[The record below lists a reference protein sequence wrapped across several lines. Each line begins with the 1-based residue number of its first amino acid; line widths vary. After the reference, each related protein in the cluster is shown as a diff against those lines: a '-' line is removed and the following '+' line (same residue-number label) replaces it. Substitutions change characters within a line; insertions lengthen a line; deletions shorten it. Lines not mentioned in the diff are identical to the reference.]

1 MVEGERIVQ
10 VNEIGRFAGRVS
22 INTTQFTSKLV
33 ISRTNYGDSGVY
45 QFSDLEPLFG
55 SAAINF
61 SVSLPPRDI
70 QSEFAAIHL
79 QPQYS
84 LDWARFIVFTA
95 SVG

>member
-1 MVEGERIVQ
+1 MVGGERINQSSEV
-10 VNEIGRFAGRVS
+10 GRFVGRVS
-22 INTTQFTSKLV
+22 INTTEFTSKLV
-33 ISRTNYGDSGVY
+33 IFRTNYGDSGVY

-79 QPQYS
+79 QPQYN
-84 LDWARFIVFTA
+84 LDWTRFVVFTA